1 MWIELEYDPDQPE
14 FLVENQDTWHI
25 AVDIESTNSLIVKK
39 IDEGFSLQLHNI
51 TAGHLAAGEIKERTL
66 TLNTYSSYRMA
77 VRAAEGILNSLR
89 DGEIVHS
96 INHR

>member
-39 IDEGFSLQLHNI
+39 TDAGFSLQLHNI
-51 TAGHLAAGEIKERTL
+51 TAGHLAAGKTKERTL
-66 TLNTYSSYRMA
+66 NLNTYSSYKMA
-77 VRAAEGILNSLR
+77 VLAAAGILNSLKN
-89 DGEIVHS
+89 GEIVHS
-96 INHR
+96 INRR